1 MKKALFIMMQEMVD
15 NVYDEETRL
24 EISENFD
31 VLSKPLTKNNVLDH
45 PELLAEVEVIFS
57 GWGAPVFDEA
67 FLAAAPKLEAI
78 FYAAGTMKSLL
89 SDTVWER
96 ELTISTANTANAIPV
111 AEYTLSQILFSLKDG
126 WKITRDVR
134 KNRTY
139 QFNQYPVP
147 GAYKR
152 TVGLISLSQIG
163 RKVVEFLKPFDLDI
177 IAYDPFVSDEEAEK
191 LGVKMGSL
199 EEIFEQA
206 DIVSLHT
213 PLLPETEGMITGDL
227 LRKMKPGV
235 TFINTARGAI
245 VNEPELIEVFK
256 ERTDLTAIL
265 DVTYPEPPVADS
277 PLYTMD
283 NIVVTPHIAGSA
295 GSEVARMGRL
305 AADEALRYIRGE
317 EMHFLITKEDY
328 KTMA

>member
-1 MKKALFIMMQEMVD
+1 MKKALFIMMDEMVHH
-15 NVYDEETRL
+15 VYDQETRA
-24 EISENFD
+24 EIEQHFD
-31 VLSKPLTKNNVLDH
+31 VLSEPLTKESVFEHKD
-45 PELLAEVEVIFS
+45 LLAKAEVIFS
-57 GWGAPVFDEA
+57 GWGSPVYDEA

-89 SDTVWER
+89 SKEVWER
-96 ELTISTANTANAIPV
+96 DLTISTANAANAIPV
-111 AEYTLSQILFSLKDG
+111 AEYTLSQILFSLKNG
-126 WKITRDVR
+126 WQITRDIR

-139 QFNQYPVP
+139 SFNQYPIP

-163 RKVVEFLKPFDLDI
+163 RKVVELLEPFDLAI
-177 IAYDPFVSDEEAEK
+177 LAYDPYVSAEEGK
-191 LGVKMGSL
+191 TLGVTMATL
-199 EEIFEQA
+199 EEIFQEA

-227 LRKMKPGV
+227 LRQMKPET

-245 VNEPELIEVFK
+245 VKEEELIEVFK

-265 DVTYPEPPVADS
+265 DVTYPEPPVPDS
-277 PLYTMD
+277 PLYAMD
-283 NIVVTPHIAGSA
+283 NIVLTPHIAGSA

-305 AADEALRYIRGE
+305 AADEAMRYIQGE
-317 EMHFLITKEDY
+317 DLHYKITQEAY
-328 KTMA
+328 KKMA